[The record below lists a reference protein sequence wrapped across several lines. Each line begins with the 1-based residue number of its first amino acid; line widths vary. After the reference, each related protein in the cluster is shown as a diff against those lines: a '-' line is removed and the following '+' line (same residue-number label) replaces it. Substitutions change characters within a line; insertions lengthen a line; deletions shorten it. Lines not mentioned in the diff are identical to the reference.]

1 MSRHFKVAP
10 FGLDA
15 EAKALGKIFADCPH
29 LLNRYFGPFP
39 QKGLAERG
47 QIFMGFSAGPGL
59 QNRPEEK
66 KSKASTWARNGY
78 FTGHTKHWKF
88 GAKSIYRN
96 QFGISSG

>member
-47 QIFMGFSAGPGL
+47 QIFAVPGSVGSAGSPTAFEVL
-59 QNRPEEK
+59 
-66 KSKASTWARNGY
+66 
-78 FTGHTKHWKF
+78 
-88 GAKSIYRN
+88 YRAMVPAYAV
-96 QFGISSG
+96 